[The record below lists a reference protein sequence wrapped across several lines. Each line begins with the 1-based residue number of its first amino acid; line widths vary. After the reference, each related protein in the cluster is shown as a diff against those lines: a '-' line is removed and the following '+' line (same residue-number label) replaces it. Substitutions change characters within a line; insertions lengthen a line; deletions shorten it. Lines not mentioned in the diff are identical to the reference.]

1 MRDIWFCPAISD
13 SSAVSVVWS
22 QSSDLR
28 GILDSVQSVACENWQ
43 SFCRVS
49 SPKTTL
55 NGWCSSRVSMYCVSH
70 VEQLKVWPERSSCHW
85 RKSPKWTRPWYKSR
99 PPWLVIAWTYGTPG
113 ENSGSHQQIASTW
126 SHDISTFLV
135 FSFTERRNWSKGE
148 SGYLLRW
155 FSAQKALIIDR
166 SCFRGVGDTRIC
178 KLVLFKS
185 FKWALHSESIN

>member
-135 FSFTERRNWSKGE
+135 FSFTEWRKNGE
-148 SGYLLRW
+148 RAKVGTYWGGSVLKKHWLLIGPAFEEWGTPGFVSWFCLSLLSGPCT
-155 FSAQKALIIDR
+155 Q
-166 SCFRGVGDTRIC
+166 
-178 KLVLFKS
+178 
-185 FKWALHSESIN
+185 NQ